1 MPPQFSTWSL
11 WKTALS
17 SRGVWKRSLV
27 IGLTVGAIQV
37 LVNQGDHW
45 LHWRV
50 DTAVVLKTLMTPLIG
65 LAVALFSAAGAF
77 VELQRRMPG
86 PQECD

>member
-1 MPPQFSTWSL
+1 MSNQFSTWPL
-11 WKTALS
+11 WKMALS
-17 SRGVWKRSLV
+17 SRGVWNRSLV

-37 LVNQGDHW
+37 VVNQGDHW

-50 DTAVVLKTLMTPLIG
+50 DTVVVVKTLVTPLIG

-77 VELQRRMPG
+77 VELQRRMPR
-86 PQECD
+86 P